1 MYLPLWIKKKFMNEI
16 EAGRMLKIIAVQTI
30 EIDILREREAALSQ
44 SLMKA
49 EARIKEIGRPA
60 KAEDGNE

>member
-1 MYLPLWIKKKFMNEI
+1 MNEI